1 MHSQYTGGEG
11 TMLGNPVRGE
21 AFYDRVRLLDLLTCE
36 LQGFLRQGT
45 RSHLALIGPRK
56 AGKTSLLFE
65 LQRRFEGQDIFML
78 YLYLKPEPSR
88 LFLHRFLI
96 SLLADFLRR
105 QGRPVDQV
113 ILPTRPNLEALM
125 QQAISLLPGTVAKIM
140 EITRQTDV
148 EEQLFSLFLLLGVFQ
163 QEIGLPLVVMLDEF
177 QRLAGYQAGDVFDHF
192 REVIAAQE
200 QVLYLIAGS
209 AVGMMMD
216 IVADKAAP
224 LFGHFR
230 IHHVGTFDYEDARFF
245 LLDKIKGVVNLKEN
259 HLNFLIDLTEGFPFY
274 LDVLAHRITLLAGTQ
289 GLHLAPRS
297 LITQALV
304 EEVFL
309 DVGTIYQYLRE
320 TIEESIV
327 RRGMG
332 TYLALLSAIA
342 QGHNTVSQLARHTG
356 MQMPAI
362 PHYLRRM
369 MDAHLIQRRDR
380 RYLITDKLMAFWL
393 KYVYALRE
401 ESYVTE
407 LETSLQHFKS
417 QVDALI
423 AAYKSEL
430 GLARE
435 AQIREIFARD
445 EGFTN
450 VRGGTLQGQE
460 FDLIAWR
467 RDTGALWLGE
477 IKTTPLDRV
486 DLHRFE
492 ERVAALG
499 PDVTVE
505 RKVALALAGYNE
517 AAAHFAAE
525 HDIELWDLRRVNEAR
540 ERFGLHPICL

>member
-1 MHSQYTGGEG
+1 
-11 TMLGNPVRGE
+11 MLGNPVRGE
-21 AFYDRVRLLDLLTCE
+21 AFYDRDRLLELLTRE
-36 LQGFLRQGT
+36 LQSFLRQGT
-45 RSHLALIGPRK
+45 QSHLALIGPRK

-65 LQRRFEGQDIFML
+65 LQRRFQGDDAFVL

-105 QGRPVDQV
+105 QGHSVDEV
-113 ILPTRPNLEALM
+113 ILPTRSSLESLM
-125 QQAISLLPGTVAKIM
+125 QQAISLLPTTVGKIM
-140 EITRQTDV
+140 EITRQADT
-148 EEQLFSLFLLLGVFQ
+148 EEEIFSLFLLLGIFQ
-163 QEIGLPLVVMLDEF
+163 QETGLPLVVMLDEF
-177 QRLAGYQAGDVFDHF
+177 QRLGGYQAGDVFDHF
-192 REVIAAQE
+192 REIMAAQE
-200 QVLYLIAGS
+200 RVLYLIAGS

-216 IVADKAAP
+216 IVADKTAP

-230 IHHVGTFDYEDARFF
+230 IHHVGSFDYEDARFF
-245 LLDKIKGVVNLKEN
+245 LLDKVKGTVNLKEN

-274 LDVLAHRITLLAGTQ
+274 LDVLAHRITLLAGIQ
-289 GLHLAPRS
+289 DLHLAPQS
-297 LITQALV
+297 LLTQALV

-320 TIEESIV
+320 TLDESIV

-332 TYLALLSAIA
+332 TYMALLSAIA
-342 QGHNTVSQLARHTG
+342 QGLDTVSQMARHTG

-369 MDAHLIQRRDR
+369 LDAHLIHRQNS
-380 RYLITDKLMAFWL
+380 RYFITDRLMAFWL

-417 QVDALI
+417 QMEELI

-435 AQIREIFARD
+435 AQVREIFARD
-445 EGFTN
+445 ESFAN
-450 VRGGTLQGQE
+450 VRSGMLQGQE
-460 FDLIAWR
+460 FDLIARR
-467 RDTGALWLGE
+467 RDTDALCLGE

-499 PDVTVE
+499 LEVTVE
-505 RKVALALAGYNE
+505 RKLAFALAGYNE
-517 AAAHFAAE
+517 AATDYAAG

-540 ERFGLHPICL
+540 RRFGLHPIRL

>member
-1 MHSQYTGGEG
+1 
-11 TMLGNPVRGE
+11 MLGNPVRGE
-21 AFYDRVRLLDLLTCE
+21 AFYDRDWLLDLLTRE
-36 LQGFLRQGT
+36 LQGFLHQDT
-45 RSHLALIGPRK
+45 WSHLALIGPRK

-65 LQRRFEGQDIFML
+65 LQRRFQGQDIFIL
-78 YLYLKPEPSR
+78 YLYLKPELSR

-96 SLLADFLRR
+96 SLLADFLRH

-113 ILPTRPNLEALM
+113 ILPTLSSLEDLMQEALP
-125 QQAISLLPGTVAKIM
+125 LLPTTVARIM
-140 EITRQTDV
+140 EVTRQTDA
-148 EEQLFSLFLLLGVFQ
+148 EEQIFSLFLLLGVFQ

-177 QRLAGYQAGDVFDHF
+177 QRLADYGVSDVFDHF

-200 QVLYLIAGS
+200 RVLYLIAGS

-216 IVADKAAP
+216 IVADKTAP
-224 LFGHFR
+224 LFGHFGT
-230 IHHVGTFDYEDARFF
+230 HHVGTFDYEDARFF
-245 LLDKIKGVVNLKEN
+245 LLDKVKGTVNLKEN

-274 LDVLAHRITLLAGTQ
+274 LDVLAHRITLLAGMKD
-289 GLHLAPRS
+289 LHRAPQS

-320 TIEESIV
+320 TLEESIV

-342 QGHNTVSQLARHTG
+342 QGHDTVSQLAHHTG

-369 MDAHLIQRRDR
+369 MDAHLIHRRDG
-380 RYLITDKLMAFWL
+380 RYFITDRLMAFWL
-393 KYVYALRE
+393 KYVYSLRE

-407 LETSLQHFKS
+407 LETSLEHFKS

-435 AQIREIFARD
+435 AQVREIFARD
-445 EGFTN
+445 ENFTN
-450 VRGGTLQGQE
+450 VRSGALQGQE
-460 FDLIAWR
+460 FDLIARR

-477 IKTTPLDRV
+477 IKTTPLDRGG
-486 DLHRFE
+486 LHRFE
-492 ERVAALG
+492 ERVTSLG
-499 PDVTVE
+499 ADITVE
-505 RKVALALAGYNE
+505 KQLAFALAGYNE
-517 AAAHFAAE
+517 AAARYAAE

-540 ERFGLHPICL
+540 KRFSLHPIRL

>member
-1 MHSQYTGGEG
+1 
-11 TMLGNPVRGE
+11 MLGNPVRGE
-21 AFYDRVRLLDLLTCE
+21 AFYDRDRLLELLTRE
-36 LQGFLRQGT
+36 LQSFLRQGT
-45 RSHLALIGPRK
+45 WSHLALIGPRK

-65 LQRRFEGQDIFML
+65 LQRRVQGDDVFVL

-105 QGRPVDQV
+105 QGHSVDQV
-113 ILPTRPNLEALM
+113 ILPTRSSLEGLM
-125 QQAISLLPGTVAKIM
+125 QQAIPLLPTTVGKIM
-140 EITRQTDV
+140 EITRQADT
-148 EEQLFSLFLLLGVFQ
+148 EEEIFSLFLLLGIFQ
-163 QEIGLPLVVMLDEF
+163 QEAGLPLVVMLDEF
-177 QRLAGYQAGDVFDHF
+177 QRLGSYQAGDVFDHF
-192 REVIAAQE
+192 REIMAAQE
-200 QVLYLIAGS
+200 RVLYLIAGS
-209 AVGMMMD
+209 AVGMMPVLSVGEGMD
-216 IVADKAAP
+216 IVADKTAP

-230 IHHVGTFDYEDARFF
+230 IHHVGSFDYEDARFF
-245 LLDKIKGVVNLKEN
+245 LLDKVKGTVNLKEN

-289 GLHLAPRS
+289 SLHLAPQS
-297 LITQALV
+297 LLTQALV

-320 TIEESIV
+320 TLDESIV

-332 TYLALLSAIA
+332 TYMALLSAIA
-342 QGHNTVSQLARHTG
+342 QGHDTVSRMARHTG

-369 MDAHLIQRRDR
+369 LDAHLIHRQNSQ
-380 RYLITDKLMAFWL
+380 YFITDRLMAFWL

-417 QVDALI
+417 QMEDLI
-423 AAYKSEL
+423 AAHKSEL

-435 AQIREIFARD
+435 AQVREIFARD
-445 EGFTN
+445 EDFAN
-450 VRGGTLQGQE
+450 VRSGMLQNQE
-460 FDLIAWR
+460 FDLIAHR
-467 RDTGALWLGE
+467 RDTDALWLGE

-492 ERVAALG
+492 ERVAALS
-499 PDVTVE
+499 PEVEVE
-505 RKVALALAGYNE
+505 RKLAFALAGYNE
-517 AAAHFAAE
+517 ATADYAAE

-540 ERFGLHPICL
+540 KRFGLHAIRL

>member
-1 MHSQYTGGEG
+1 
-11 TMLGNPVRGE
+11 MLGNPVRGE
-21 AFYDRVRLLDLLTCE
+21 AFYDRDRLLDLLTRE
-36 LQGFLRQGT
+36 FQGFLHQGL

-78 YLYLKPEPSR
+78 YIYLKPEPSR

-105 QGRPVDQV
+105 QGRPVDPV
-113 ILPTRPNLEALM
+113 ILPTGRNLEVLM
-125 QQAISLLPGTVAKIM
+125 QQAIPLLPSTVARIM
-140 EITRQTDV
+140 EITHQTDT
-148 EEQLFSLFLLLGVFQ
+148 EEQVVSLFLLLSVFQ
-163 QEIGLPLVVMLDEF
+163 QETRLPLVVMLDEF
-177 QRLAGYQAGDVFDHF
+177 QRLAGYQIPDIFDHF
-192 REVIAAQE
+192 REVIAVQE
-200 QVLYLIAGS
+200 RVLYLIAGS

-216 IVADKAAP
+216 IVADKTAP

-245 LLDKIKGVVNLKEN
+245 LLDKIKGTVNLKEN

-274 LDVLAHRITLLAGTQ
+274 LDVLAHRITLLAGVQ
-289 GLHLAPRS
+289 ELHRAPQS

-304 EEVFL
+304 EEAFL

-332 TYLALLSAIA
+332 TYLTLLSAIA
-342 QGHNTVSQLARHTG
+342 QGHDTVSQLARHTG

-369 MDAHLIQRRDR
+369 MDAHLIQRRDG
-380 RYLITDKLMAFWL
+380 RYSITDRLMAFWL

-407 LETSLQHFKS
+407 LETSLEHFKS
-417 QVDALI
+417 QVEALI

-450 VRGGTLQGQE
+450 VRSGTLQGQD
-460 FDLIAWR
+460 FDLIARR

-486 DLHRFE
+486 DLHRFQ
-492 ERVAALG
+492 ERVTALG
-499 PDVTVE
+499 TDVTVE
-505 RKVALALAGYNE
+505 KKLAFALAGYNE
-517 AAAHFAAE
+517 VAARYAAE
-525 HDIELWDLRRVNEAR
+525 HDIELWDLRHVNEAR
-540 ERFGLHPICL
+540 ERLGLHPLRL